1 MAIRQYENFID
12 GRWTSDNA
20 GALIDVV
27 DPATEELVGRV
38 LDGGAKQAVMAIEA
52 ARRAFDEGPWPWM
65 SVRDRARILKR
76 FSEIMES
83 RHDELRELI
92 VSEIG
97 SVGFL
102 TDFLQVGGAIEA
114 SHYYSDFVEHDVTWV
129 ETPGGPTV
137 SPTGLGGTVVVR
149 EPVGVVGVITPFNFP
164 FSINL
169 QSACPRWRSV
179 ARSS

>member
-20 GALIDVV
+20 GALIDVI
-27 DPATEELVGRV
+27 DPATEEVVGRV

-65 SVRDRARILKR
+65 SVRDRAKILKR
-76 FSEIMES
+76 FSVIMES
-83 RHDELRELI
+83 RRDELRELI

-129 ETPGGPTV
+129 ETPGGAD
-137 SPTGLGGTVVVR
+137 
-149 EPVGVVGVITPFNFP
+149 GVTDR
-164 FSINL
+164 
-169 QSACPRWRSV
+169 AWRHCR
-179 ARSS
+179 RS